1 MNGLVVVGVVA
12 VLGVVVHVVSW
23 LGDPWAQHHRRL
35 RREHERELGVDRR
48 VGVVR
53 FGLVAA
59 AALIGALVVL
69 AGPLVTVVFAGLVG
83 AWTVVGARRVQ
94 VGRRVPDVFPA
105 WWGRGR

>member
-48 VGVVR
+48 VGAVR

-59 AALIGALVVL
+59 AAIVGALVVL

-83 AWTVVGARRVQ
+83 AGAAAGVRRVQ
-94 VGRRVPDVFPA
+94 AGRRVPDVFPS
-105 WWGRGR
+105 WWGGGR